1 MFTIWMLVILFFG
14 FTATANAGDFRD
26 LNFGQA
32 PTKDMVKIEPGIIQK
47 NLGIDEYVRP
57 SDNLQFG
64 SGKAF
69 TIRYSFWRN
78 KLFLVSIHFQGDF
91 NYRAIL
97 EAATAKFGQPHKVK
111 EWDYEWRNLE
121 KYDLE
126 IYYAGSSRRGKR
138 GCLWLRSKDIAE
150 QIRASKEAKG
160 K

>member
-1 MFTIWMLVILFFG
+1 MFMISLLAILFFG

-32 PTKDMVKIEPGIIQK
+32 PTKDMVKIKSGIIQRHT
-47 NLGIDEYVRP
+47 GTDDYTCP

-69 TIRYSFWRN
+69 TIRYSFWRD
-78 KLFLVSIHFQGDF
+78 KLFIVSIHFQGNS
-91 NYRAIL
+91 NYRGIL

-111 EWDYEWRNLE
+111 TWDYEWRNLE
-121 KYDLE
+121 KYDLK
-126 IYYAGSSRRGKR
+126 IYYAGSSKTKQGS
-138 GCLWLRSKDIAE
+138 LSLRSKDIVE
-150 QIRASKEAKG
+150 QIRASKGTEG